1 MSDLASQRIVVTRA
15 AHQAE
20 ELAALLR
27 QSGAEAIL
35 LPVIG
40 IIPPADPRPLKAAAA
55 QLNQYDWVIFSSANA
70 VEAIRQELGSNSWP
84 PRTRIAT
91 VGEATQ
97 QAVEGLG
104 WHVDAVPGKFVAEA
118 LVESLPEETLRGR
131 RILVPASAIA
141 RPVIPRALMDKG
153 AIVDVVEAYRNVLPE
168 GVENRAR
175 EIFSIKPLPDWVTFT
190 SSSAVDNLVKLIGVE
205 LLRGVKIASIGP
217 ITSASV
223 LAHGLV
229 VHAQPEEHTIPA
241 LVEAIRGS
249 VH

>member
-1 MSDLASQRIVVTRA
+1 MSALAGQRIVVTRA

-20 ELAALLR
+20 ELAVPLR
-27 QSGAEAIL
+27 QLGAEVIL
-35 LPVIG
+35 VPVIG
-40 IIPPADPRPLKAAAA
+40 IVPPVDPRPLKAAAA

-70 VEAIRQELGSNSWP
+70 VEAIRHEIGANPWP
-84 PRTRIAT
+84 QKARIAT
-91 VGEATQ
+91 VGEATR
-97 QAVEGLG
+97 QAAEELG
-104 WHVDAVPGKFVAEA
+104 WHVDVVPGRFVAEA

-131 RILVPASAIA
+131 RVLLPASAIA
-141 RPVIPRALMDKG
+141 RPVIPHALMDAG

-168 GVENRAR
+168 GVESRAR
-175 EIFSIKPLPDWVTFT
+175 EIFSAQPLPDWVTFT

-205 LLRGVKIASIGP
+205 RLRGMKIASIGP

-229 VHAQPEEHTIPA
+229 VHAQPAEHTVPA
-241 LVEAIRGS
+241 LVEAIKRS